1 MSPSKHKRLIV
12 IAGPTAVGKTRVAIE
27 LAKHFKTEI
36 ISADSRQV
44 FKEMNIGTAKPSTAE
59 LKEVRHHFIDYKSV
73 TEDFDAGQFEREA
86 IGVLERLFDQYD
98 NIIMCGGSGMYI
110 RAVCEGFDDMP
121 TVAAE
126 IRQQIVSDYNQFGL
140 GWLQERVQANDPDY
154 YNEVDKKNP
163 QRLMRALELIQATGK
178 PASDFR
184 KRNRKIRDFQIIKIG
199 LEISREELYR
209 RIDDRVDR
217 MVTMGLVE
225 EVKSLQ
231 HYKALNALQTVG
243 YQELFDF
250 LDEAYD
256 LPEAIRLI
264 KRNTRHYAKR
274 QLTWFKK
281 DEEMSWFDPDDFIGI
296 INRAHEE

>member
-1 MSPSKHKRLIV
+1 MSGSKRKRLMV

-98 NIIMCGGSGMYI
+98 NVIMCGGSGMYI

-154 YNEVDKKNP
+154 YDEMDKKNP
-163 QRLMRALELIQATGK
+163 QRLMRALELIQATGR

-184 KRNRKIRDFQIIKIG
+184 KRNRKARDFQIVKIG

-274 QLTWFKK
+274 QLTWFKR
-281 DEEMSWFDPDDFIGI
+281 DEEMKWVDPDGI
-296 INRAHEE
+296 KKILSHLGN